1 MDELQS
7 QEAKRFAIT
16 KNLMGK
22 SGILI
27 FEFGQFYCS
36 KFLKVKLLVPQI
48 WLKFAFNSLELVR
61 KISKTKILFS
71 PKQTEKWLTAF
82 QTWKNVFKNEAFWG
96 ISNNPFS
103 FFRVCKFWSTKIRST
118 FPLRGHEKPLNPQIS
133 NIGSKIRT
141 HSLPFRKIGLFSQIH
156 LPSTKFEVLPIKNIR
171 IQMCLS
177 LQVAIYVAN
186 PCLKVSKKF
195 LRYQLQKLAIPK
207 IAKPKKFAKIC
218 DSLKR

>member
-7 QEAKRFAIT
+7 QEAKRYAIT

-156 LPSTKFEVLPIKNIR
+156 LPSTKFEVLPIKNVR
-171 IQMCLS
+171 TSQ
-177 LQVAIYVAN
+177 IYVWKS
-186 PCLKVSKKF
+186 PRCL
-195 LRYQLQKLAIPK
+195 LRNHPSNSPKLAIPN
-207 IAKPKKFAKIC
+207 IAKPKKFAIWKPTIY

>member
-7 QEAKRFAIT
+7 QEAKRYAIT

-141 HSLPFRKIGLFSQIH
+141 HSLPFRKINWKTRVWKRVENMDDLVSQ
-156 LPSTKFEVLPIKNIR
+156 KF
-171 IQMCLS
+171 Q
-177 LQVAIYVAN
+177 
-186 PCLKVSKKF
+186 F
-195 LRYQLQKLAIPK
+195 LNL
-207 IAKPKKFAKIC
+207 AKIKG
-218 DSLKR
+218 SKLLTFKILAPQIRSKFVL